1 MRSNVF
7 KKIYY
12 CAADVNV
19 FVSTNLSLIQNSYFF
34 LLEWDKSIFYKLADI
49 YSSISRWKHTCS
61 IGEYITI
68 KC

>member
-1 MRSNVF
+1 MHSNVF

-12 CAADVNV
+12 CAGDVYA
-19 FVSTNLSLIQNSYFF
+19 FVLTNPSFIQNSDFF
-34 LLEWDKSIFYKLADI
+34 LLEWDKSLFYKLADI
-49 YSSISRWKHTCS
+49 YSSISRWKNTCS